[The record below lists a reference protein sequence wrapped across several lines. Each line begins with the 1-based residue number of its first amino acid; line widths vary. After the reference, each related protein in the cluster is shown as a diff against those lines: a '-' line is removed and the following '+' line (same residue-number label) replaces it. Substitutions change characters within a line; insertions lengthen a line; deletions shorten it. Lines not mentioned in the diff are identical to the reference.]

1 MKRPVEVDMTY
12 AGRLGRFDPGT
23 RQFEGQM
30 LVPPFLQHCNVV
42 FFAVLLLLFILSRGE
57 TRAKHAQLICHG
69 GSRCG
74 KASQRE
80 KMG

>member
-1 MKRPVEVDMTY
+1 M
-12 AGRLGRFDPGT
+12 
-23 RQFEGQM
+23 
-30 LVPPFLQHCNVV
+30 PPFLQHCNVV